1 MYLHLGVIMSD
12 FSEMLSEAVEG
23 DVRSGE
29 ALLPLVYEEL
39 HRMARARMAGIS
51 GNHTLQPTAL
61 VHEAWLKMV
70 GDEDRTWQNHAHFLA
85 VASTAMR
92 HVLVGH
98 ARKKMRLKRGGDRV
112 RADVELSDLAEPA
125 ADEKILMVEE
135 ALVRLEQVH
144 PDWAQVVVMKFF
156 GGMLN
161 KEVAESLEMGER
173 SVERYWAAARAWLFK
188 AMSGQG

>member
-1 MYLHLGVIMSD
+1 MNNISEILHD
-12 FSEMLSEAVEG
+12 AAQG
-23 DVRSGE
+23 DKNSVE

-39 HRMARARMAGIS
+39 HRLACARMADVP

-70 GDEDRTWQNHAHFLA
+70 NKEDRTWQNHSHFLA
-85 VASTAMR
+85 VAATAMR

-98 ARKKMRLKRGGDRV
+98 ARRKMRMKRGGDRV
-112 RADVELSDLAEPA
+112 RADIELGDLAEPVP
-125 ADEKILMVEE
+125 DDRILLVED
-135 ALVRLEQVH
+135 ALIKLEQVH

-161 KEVAESLEMGER
+161 KEVAESLDIGER
-173 SVERYWAAARAWLFK
+173 TVERYWAAARAWLYK
-188 AMSGQG
+188 TISEQK

>member
-1 MYLHLGVIMSD
+1 MND
-12 FSEMLSEAVEG
+12 FSKMLSEAVEG
-23 DVRSGE
+23 NARSGE

-39 HRMARARMAGIS
+39 HRMACARMSGMT

-70 GDEDRTWQNHAHFLA
+70 GDGDRTWQDRAHFMA
-85 VASTAMR
+85 VAATAMR

-112 RADVELSDLAEPA
+112 RADIELSDLAQPVP
-125 ADEKILMVEE
+125 DEKILMVED
-135 ALVRLEQVH
+135 ALIKLERVH
-144 PDWAQVVVMKFF
+144 PDWAQVVVMKYF

-161 KEVAESLEMGER
+161 REIAESLGIGER
-173 SVERYWAAARAWLFK
+173 TAERYWSAARAWLFNT
-188 AMSGQG
+188 MGEQD